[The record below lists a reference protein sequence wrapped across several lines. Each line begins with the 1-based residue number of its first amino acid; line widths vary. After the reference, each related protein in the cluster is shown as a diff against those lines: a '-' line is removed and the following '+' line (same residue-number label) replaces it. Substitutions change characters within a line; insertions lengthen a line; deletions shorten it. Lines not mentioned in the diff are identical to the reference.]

1 MKKAVLPLILP
12 TLTLLLVLVI
22 YPTIH
27 LFYMVF
33 QSFNPLI
40 DVVPR
45 FAGLRNFFVL
55 MSDPEAHY
63 AIMIMLLLTTITTP
77 IQLGL
82 GILLGILLTSK
93 YLHGKTILTPLLLIP
108 MSIPAVII
116 GLNWKMIFFTKGPL
130 NAFLESIGIEPQ
142 PWLSMPFGNP
152 FNTIFCLAILDIWQW
167 TPFIALAVAS
177 GIESAPIDIR
187 EAASLDGASEMQI
200 LRHII
205 LPMVKSVIVIIFLL
219 RVIDSLKI
227 FDIIYMLTFGGPGN
241 VTTTLPFYIYKIGF
255 TLTAARADLGYA
267 SLLAVVLLFVASML
281 IVVTLMRVFNI
292 KKVIWE

>member
-1 MKKAVLPLILP
+1 MKRTVLPLILP
-12 TLTLLLVLVI
+12 TLILLLLLVV

-55 MSDPEAHY
+55 ISDSEAHY
-63 AIMIMLLLTTITTP
+63 AIMLMLLLTAITTP

-82 GILLGILLTSK
+82 GVLLGILLTSR
-93 YLHGKTILTPLLLIP
+93 YLLGRSILTPLFLIP
-108 MSIPAVII
+108 MSIPSVII

-130 NAFLESIGIEPQ
+130 NAFLESIGIQPQ
-142 PWLSMPFGNP
+142 PWLSAPFGDP

-177 GIESAPIDIR
+177 GIESAPLDVR
-187 EAASLDGASEMQI
+187 EAASLDGASEIQI
-200 LRHII
+200 LRHIV
-205 LPMVKSVIVIIFLL
+205 LPMVKSLIIIIFLL

-241 VTTTLPFYIYKIGF
+241 ITTTLPFYIYKVGF

-267 SLLAVVLLFVASML
+267 SLLAVVLLFIASML
-281 IVVTLMRVFNI
+281 IVVMLMRILNI

>member
-1 MKKAVLPLILP
+1 MKRTVLPLILP
-12 TLTLLLVLVI
+12 TLILLLLLVV
-22 YPTIH
+22 YPTIY

-40 DVVPR
+40 DIVPR

-55 MSDPEAHY
+55 ISDSEAHY
-63 AIMIMLLLTTITTP
+63 AIMLMLLLTAITTP

-82 GILLGILLTSK
+82 GVLLGILLTSR
-93 YLHGKTILTPLLLIP
+93 YLRGRSILTSLFLIP
-108 MSIPAVII
+108 MSIPSVII

-130 NAFLESIGIEPQ
+130 NAFLESIGIQPQ
-142 PWLSMPFGNP
+142 PWLSAPFGDP

-177 GIESAPIDIR
+177 GIESAPLDVR
-187 EAASLDGASEMQI
+187 EAASLDGASEIQI
-200 LRHII
+200 LRHIV
-205 LPMVKSVIVIIFLL
+205 LPMVKSLIIIIFLL

-241 VTTTLPFYIYKIGF
+241 ITTTLPFYIYKVGF

-267 SLLAVVLLFVASML
+267 SLLAVVLLFIASML
-281 IVVTLMRVFNI
+281 IVVMLMRILNV